1 MHTKQKEGVLDILN
15 IVENVSNAPT
25 GYISFS
31 GILTPNE
38 AKKDPIKVASANW
51 VATAELVGRI
61 VEDCIL
67 VDIGSTTT
75 DIIPIRNGSEAARGK
90 YDIERLNTGELVY
103 TGMLRTNVATIVDR
117 VPIDDKW
124 YRVSSELFAITADV
138 HLILGN
144 IDKKDY
150 VCDTPD
156 GRGKTK
162 KDAMR
167 RIAKVVCADMD
178 ILSKKDILSICKYI
192 ADRQVLQVSD
202 AISEVV
208 SRERLN
214 LIVTTGLG
222 MELAEKACDV
232 LGIENIRLDKFF
244 SEEECTVMPAIGSAI
259 MMSKHLNTKHP

>member
-1 MHTKQKEGVLDILN
+1 M
-15 IVENVSNAPT
+15 
-25 GYISFS
+25 
-31 GILTPNE
+31 
-38 AKKDPIKVASANW
+38 
-51 VATAELVGRI
+51 
-61 VEDCIL
+61 
-67 VDIGSTTT
+67 
-75 DIIPIRNGSEAARGK
+75 
-90 YDIERLNTGELVY
+90 
-103 TGMLRTNVATIVDR
+103 
-117 VPIDDKW
+117 
-124 YRVSSELFAITADV
+124 
-138 HLILGN
+138 ILGN

>member
-1 MHTKQKEGVLDILN
+1 
-15 IVENVSNAPT
+15 
-25 GYISFS
+25 
-31 GILTPNE
+31 
-38 AKKDPIKVASANW
+38 
-51 VATAELVGRI
+51 
-61 VEDCIL
+61 
-67 VDIGSTTT
+67 
-75 DIIPIRNGSEAARGK
+75 
-90 YDIERLNTGELVY
+90 
-103 TGMLRTNVATIVDR
+103 
-117 VPIDDKW
+117 
-124 YRVSSELFAITADV
+124 
-138 HLILGN
+138 
-144 IDKKDY
+144 
-150 VCDTPD
+150 
-156 GRGKTK
+156 
-162 KDAMR
+162 MR